1 MIFEHFNTGGEELPV
16 ARDMLSE
23 KRRDHRRNVTSASL
37 FFVSVFILT
46 TYSITVSQLV
56 RNDNSK
62 KNYRPLQNIE

>member
-1 MIFEHFNTGGEELPV
+1 MIFEDFNTGGEESPV

-23 KRRDHRRNVTSASL
+23 KRRDHRRNVTIVSL

-62 KNYRPLQNIE
+62 KNYRSL